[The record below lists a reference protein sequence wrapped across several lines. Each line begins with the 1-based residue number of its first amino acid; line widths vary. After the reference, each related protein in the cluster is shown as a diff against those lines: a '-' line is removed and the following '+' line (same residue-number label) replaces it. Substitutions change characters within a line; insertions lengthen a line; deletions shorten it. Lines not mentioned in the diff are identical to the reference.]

1 MLHNTAWCSV
11 LTQRSR
17 MGVEREAQEEGDV
30 GIIMADLCCCT
41 AETNTTSQSNFPSIK
56 NTLKKDK

>member
-1 MLHNTAWCSV
+1 
-11 LTQRSR
+11 
-17 MGVEREAQEEGDV
+17 MGVEREAQEGDDV

-56 NTLKKDK
+56 NTFKKDKLKSIFFML